1 MGRREIPVDLRNPGQ
16 VFACLGFLEAA
27 HVLCGP
33 AEGGFAWDD
42 AERFIL
48 EAEGAEDPV
57 AVVIEF
63 LAKASAIAHA
73 PFSSALRAKE
83 SGVATAVQC
92 DHSYPCP
99 EPETPSAL
107 PIILSDASGRSVRI
121 EHWADGSKQR
131 DTVKFWAGMGGYS
144 GAALARDLLEPIAS
158 LSSTD
163 LASMA
168 ADPCAFTV
176 RQSSSFRF
184 DLRGSYVPM
193 GLGFSLNA
201 HGKMSV
207 SVFPVVEL
215 LAAVGLQNA
224 RPRMLDKLQYLYSI
238 VAAVLPVPLVRAALG
253 TGGCGF
259 PARTFRVQ
267 LGWPGQEGQARCVL
281 FAQEVKVDV

>member
-33 AEGGFAWDD
+33 AAGGFAWDG

-48 EAEGAEDPV
+48 EAEGADDPV
-57 AVVIEF
+57 GVVLES
-63 LAKASAIAHA
+63 LAGAAAIAQV
-73 PFSSALRAKE
+73 PFNSTLRAKE
-83 SGVATAVQC
+83 QGITSAVRP
-92 DHSYPCP
+92 DRFYPCP

-107 PIILSDASGRSVRI
+107 PILLSDRSERSIRI
-121 EHWADGSKQR
+121 EHWADGSEQR

-144 GAALARDLLEPIAS
+144 GAALARDLLQPIAALS
-158 LSSTD
+158 LAE
-163 LASMA
+163 LAVVA
-168 ADPCAFTV
+168 RDPFTFTV

-193 GLGFSLNA
+193 DLGFSLNA
-201 HGKMSV
+201 HGNMSV
-207 SVFPVVEL
+207 SVFPVVEI

-224 RPRMLDKLQYLYSI
+224 RPRKIDKLQYGYS
-238 VAAVLPVPLVRAALG
+238 VVGAVLPPPLVRAAFG
-253 TGGCGF
+253 GGCGF
-259 PARTFRVQ
+259 PTRTFRMQ

-281 FAQEVKVDV
+281 FAHEESVHA

>member
-33 AEGGFAWDD
+33 AEGGFAWNG

-48 EAEGAEDPV
+48 EAEGADDPV
-57 AVVIEF
+57 GVVLEF
-63 LAKASAIAHA
+63 LAKATAIAQV
-73 PFSSALRAKE
+73 PFNSTLRAKE
-83 SGVATAVQC
+83 KGVTSAVRP
-92 DHSYPCP
+92 DRVYPCP

-107 PIILSDASGRSVRI
+107 PILLSDRSGTSIRI
-121 EHWADGSKQR
+121 EHWADGSEQR

-144 GAALARDLLEPIAS
+144 GAALARDLLQPIAA
-158 LSSTD
+158 LSAAE
-163 LASMA
+163 LAVVA
-168 ADPCAFTV
+168 RDPFTFTV

-193 GLGFSLNA
+193 DLGFSLNA
-201 HGKMSV
+201 HGNMSV
-207 SVFPVVEL
+207 SVFPVVEI

-224 RPRMLDKLQYLYSI
+224 RPRKIDKLRYGYS
-238 VAAVLPVPLVRAALG
+238 VVDEVLPPLLVRAAFG
-253 TGGCGF
+253 GGGCGF
-259 PARTFRVQ
+259 PTRTFRMQ

-281 FAQEVKVDV
+281 FAHEESVHA